1 MHTQG
6 CTNLSGSYT
15 ARVHICEQWEMLVQL
30 SFCRMDVLRTLKGLI
45 LQGRYMYRFCFKG
58 RELRRSDLSC
68 ALALQCDATEIRGLL
83 KIWCCLLTHGW

>member
-15 ARVHICEQWEMLVQL
+15 ARVHVCEQWEMLVQL

-45 LQGRYMYRFCFKG
+45 LQGPEQGAEQGFSYKQT
-58 RELRRSDLSC
+58 L
-68 ALALQCDATEIRGLL
+68 IKGLL
-83 KIWCCLLTHGW
+83 